1 MNTGDKEVVAR
12 ASKAEAI
19 FVSDVH
25 LSAAHP
31 STAAAFV
38 DFLAREVAGRS
49 SRLFILGDLFEYWA
63 GDDDLDAPFNRRIVD
78 SLRALA
84 DDGIE
89 LAFMAG
95 NRDFLIGDQF
105 AKTARIAFLP
115 DPYRLEIGG
124 LSLMLSHGDVLCTDD
139 IDYQR
144 FRTMVREPAWQEAFL
159 ARPLAERRAIIGD
172 MRTKSETAKRDKTSD
187 IMDVNADA
195 VARLF
200 ADHGQTRLIHGH
212 THRPAHHVLDVGS
225 AQCERWV
232 LPDWDAEAQPPRG
245 GALILENGEVRA
257 LDIMGAPQP
266 NKRVSVRPS

>member
-1 MNTGDKEVVAR
+1 MNTCDKGVDAR
-12 ASKAEAI
+12 QSKADAI

-31 STAAAFV
+31 ATVDAFL
-38 DFLAREVAGRS
+38 DFLAREVAGRTK
-49 SRLFILGDLFEYWA
+49 RLFILGDLFEYWA

-78 SLRALA
+78 ALYALA

-95 NRDFLIGDQF
+95 NRDFLIGEEF
-105 AKTARIAFLP
+105 AKAARIALLP

-124 LSLMLSHGDVLCTDD
+124 ASLMLSHGDALCTDD

-144 FRTMVREPAWQEAFL
+144 FRKLVREPAWQQAFL

-172 MRTKSETAKRDKTSD
+172 MRMKSEAAKRDKTSD

-200 ADHGQTRLIHGH
+200 KDHGQTSLVHGH

-225 AQCERWV
+225 EECERWV
-232 LPDWDAEAQPPRG
+232 LPDWDAEAQPARG
-245 GALILENGEVRA
+245 GALVLENGELRV
-257 LDIMGAPQP
+257 LDMMGA
-266 NKRVSVRPS
+266 

>member
-1 MNTGDKEVVAR
+1 MNAGDKGVEAR
-12 ASKAEAI
+12 ASKADAI

-25 LSAAHP
+25 LSAFHP
-31 STAAAFV
+31 ATVDAFLG
-38 DFLAREVAGRS
+38 FLAREVAGRS
-49 SRLFILGDLFEYWA
+49 ERLFILGDLFEYWA

-78 SLRALA
+78 ALRALA

-95 NRDFLIGDQF
+95 NRDFLIGDEF
-105 AKTARIAFLP
+105 AKAAGIALLP
-115 DPYRLEIGG
+115 DPYRLELSG
-124 LSLMLSHGDVLCTDD
+124 LSFMLSHGDALCTDD

-144 FRTMVREPAWQEAFL
+144 FRAMVREPSWQQAFL

-172 MRTKSETAKRDKTSD
+172 MRMKSEAAKRDKAAD

-200 ADHGQTRLIHGH
+200 KDHGQTRLIHGH
-212 THRPAHHVLDVGS
+212 THRPAHHVLEVGNER
-225 AQCERWV
+225 CERWV

-245 GALILENGEVRA
+245 GALVLDHGELRV
-257 LDIMGAPQP
+257 LDMMGVVHPRQP
-266 NKRVSVRPS
+266 TSPMA